1 MDNTNLNGKVAL
13 ITGGSRGL
21 GRDIAIELSKAGA
34 IVALAYKVDLKGAED
49 TLETIKAQG
58 GSGIIICSD
67 VSKASSAKTA
77 VEEVIKTYGKIDIL
91 VNNAGVSKVGLLIDM
106 TEDEIDEIIDTNL
119 KGTINCSKHALN
131 YMLYNKGGSIINI
144 SSIWGNV
151 GASCEAVYSA
161 SKGGINSFTK
171 ALAKE
176 GGPSNVRVNAIA
188 PGVIET
194 EMNSWLS
201 SEEKQALIEDIPM
214 SRFGTP
220 EEIGKL
226 TVFLA
231 SQASGYING
240 QVITIDGGM

>member
-1 MDNTNLNGKVAL
+1 MYNTSLSGKVAL
-13 ITGGSRGL
+13 ITGGSRGI
-21 GRDIAIELSKAGA
+21 GRAIAIELSKAGA
-34 IVALAYKVDLKGAED
+34 VVALTYKADFKAAEN

-58 GSGIIICSD
+58 GIGTIICSD
-67 VSKASSAKTA
+67 VRKASSAKEA
-77 VEEVIKTYGKIDIL
+77 VEEVVKAYGKIDIL
-91 VNNAGVSKVGLLIDM
+91 INNAGVSKIGLLIDM
-106 TEDEIDEIIDTNL
+106 TEDEINEIIDTNL
-119 KGTINCSKHALN
+119 KGTINCSKYALN
-131 YMLYNKGGSIINI
+131 YMLYNRGGSIINI

-201 SEEKQALIEDIPM
+201 AEEKQELIEDIPM

-226 TVFLA
+226 AVFLA

-240 QVITIDGGM
+240 QVITVDGGM